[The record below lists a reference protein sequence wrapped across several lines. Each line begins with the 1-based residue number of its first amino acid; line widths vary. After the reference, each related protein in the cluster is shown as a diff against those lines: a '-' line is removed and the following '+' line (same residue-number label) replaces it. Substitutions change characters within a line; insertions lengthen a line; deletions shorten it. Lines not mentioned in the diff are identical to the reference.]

1 MKDLVGIS
9 AGSLENQLAEHWAY
23 FWRNPY
29 SLGEGFKEVAV
40 VVEAA

>member
-23 FWRNPY
+23 F
-29 SLGEGFKEVAV
+29 LGEIPTALVKALRKLL
-40 VVEAA
+40 